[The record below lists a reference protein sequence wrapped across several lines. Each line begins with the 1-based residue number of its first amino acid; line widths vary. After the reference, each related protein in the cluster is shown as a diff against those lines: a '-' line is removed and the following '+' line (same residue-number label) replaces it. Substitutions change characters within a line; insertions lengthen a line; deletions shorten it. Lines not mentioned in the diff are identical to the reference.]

1 MADFPMSS
9 LQDVYDLPQLP
20 KKEEP
25 QKPQY
30 IAQYVPQYVP
40 QYIPVPIRPTRLN
53 RIDTMLEEH
62 NGSDGSDGSDGML
75 PSLWW
80 IFTYM
85 GLTALT
91 AIGIRSS
98 SK

>member
-1 MADFPMSS
+1 MSDFHLSS
-9 LQDVYDLPQLP
+9 LGDVYDIPQP
-20 KKEEP
+20 KQQEP
-25 QKPQY
+25 N
-30 IAQYVPQYVP
+30 IQYVP
-40 QYIPVPIRPTRLN
+40 QYIPVPVPTRTRLN
-53 RIDTMLEEH
+53 RIDTMM
-62 NGSDGSDGSDGML
+62 NQDNQPKDPMDPML

-85 GLTALT
+85 GLAALT